1 MNLGSDICF
10 CVTLSNLSMPGF
22 PLSANG
28 EYYKSSFHC
37 SYLFA
42 IVFISLGKHQGI
54 SNGIMSD

>member
-1 MNLGSDICF
+1 
-10 CVTLSNLSMPGF
+10 MPGF